1 MSVRIMSEVFTRY
14 PSGGGEMLL
23 ALALADHAS
32 DDGSRVWPSIPSL
45 AVKTRQSERAVQLQ
59 LRKMES
65 CGWLIKVSSKKIG
78 RGQTVEYRISE
89 GWIKGEN
96 ISPFVGDAETKRVK
110 TETQKGENISPFVG
124 DAETKRV
131 KTETQKG
138 EKSDI
143 VYKEESSKEP
153 PVVFTNVNTPP
164 RVSTQIQKP
173 ETSTIEFDVE
183 QKSFT
188 NIGDEQM
195 AQWEDAYRGL
205 DIDAE
210 LTRAESWYIANP
222 RKRKRNHQRFLVN
235 WLARAHDR
243 MRAPIKPKPKPQA
256 RAMP

>member
-96 ISPFVGDAETKRVK
+96 ISPFM
-110 TETQKGENISPFVG
+110 G

-173 ETSTIEFDVE
+173 ETSKIEFDAE